1 MTLTLSDITP
11 MGLCIATQDLFDAKR
26 FQQNFCDNLI
36 LRARDKNLEPK
47 LSMLKRELSSTMT
60 EKKFLEGHK
69 TAIINNIDK
78 ILSLV
83 SSRYSQIDFRLVQN
97 IVLDGK
103 QLIDK
108 VLYAENFSNIAALEP
123 LFKSKVTLP
132 TYELFIASLKR
143 AKSSGV

>member
-1 MTLTLSDITP
+1 